1 VSTNEHWEIPVRV
14 TRIRAG
20 GAFLRNQAIFD
31 TMKNESTPTDSAEVV
46 EEGVQ
51 ALDGAVSA
59 VDRLEDEPD
68 EILLRHVAANS
79 DGGVS
84 DRSDLSLYS
93 ASVFLLQERGYETDT
108 EDGRLVVFDPGGDA
122 VDPAS
127 LDPDTE

>member
-1 VSTNEHWEIPVRV
+1 MN
-14 TRIRAG
+14 
-20 GAFLRNQAIFD
+20 
-31 TMKNESTPTDSAEVV
+31 NESTPTDSSEVV

-51 ALDGAVSA
+51 TLDGAVSA

-68 EILLRHVAANS
+68 EILLRHVAANC

-84 DRSDLSLYS
+84 HQSDLSLYS

-122 VDPAS
+122 VDLAS
-127 LDPDTE
+127 SDSDTE